1 MDVREKAEAISRLFR
16 ERRQIDILPPELMP
30 ADLDE
35 AYRVRAEFEAIETQR
50 GRGAVA
56 GYKIGLTTPIMQS
69 LCGVDEPCYGAIFA
83 SEVHHRRAELPT
95 RDYCR
100 LGIETEIAVRLGED
114 LPQGGDAERVGKAVE
129 SVMAAIEL
137 LEDLRHDYKRLTAAA
152 MVAGNVWNAG
162 VVLGEPVSDWRRID
176 LVAATARLTINGRE
190 IGQGR
195 GGDVM
200 GNPLNALAWLANKLA
215 AAGTPLKARHDRD
228 DRQHGAD
235 PVPGPRRSRNRRCR
249 WPRHGRAASQ
259 PEPCPIFL
267 RWQARCCGPCRP
279 RRRIV

>member
-83 SEVHHRRAELPT
+83 SEVHYRRAGLPT
-95 RDYCR
+95 RDYRR

-176 LVAATARLTINGRE
+176 LAAATARLTINGRE
-190 IGQGR
+190 IGKGR

-200 GNPLNALAWLANKLA
+200 GNPLNALVWLANKLA
-215 AAGTPLKARHDRD
+215 AAGTPLKA
-228 DRQHGAD
+228 GMVVMTGSM
-235 PVPGPRRSRNRRCR
+235 VPIQFPAPGD
-249 WPRHGRAASQ
+249 HAIVDVDGLGTAELRAT
-259 PEPCPIFL
+259 
-267 RWQARCCGPCRP
+267 
-279 RRRIV
+279 